1 MEGNLQRSLF
11 VAVGLIATAI
21 GTPPSQAASGA
32 ATVEV
37 IQGQVSINRGE
48 GFKPAAGSIEA
59 RIGDLVMASPGG
71 KARIV
76 YLGGCAVDV
85 GPGAVVAV
93 QQGACTVAKP
103 MMLGPACD
111 PSRDDKCLAPVG
123 PAVPGTPW
131 YVFPA
136 AAALGAAAACV
147 GFCQE
152 EEHHIRRK
160 VVTETTPSP

>member
-1 MEGNLQRSLF
+1 LQRLLF
-11 VAVGLIATAI
+11 IAVGLIAAAI
-21 GTPPSQAASGA
+21 GTPPSLAASGA

-76 YLGGCAVDV
+76 YSGGCAVDV
-85 GPGAVVAV
+85 HPGAVVAV

-131 YVFPA
+131 YVYPA
-136 AAALGAAAACV
+136 AAGLIVAATCV
-147 GFCQE
+147 GWCPE
-152 EEHHIRRK
+152 KEHHVRH
-160 VVTETTPSP
+160 VVEKETPSSP

>member
-1 MEGNLQRSLF
+1 MRP
-11 VAVGLIATAI
+11 LISTAAGFIAATAVSLPTWAVA
-21 GTPPSQAASGA
+21 GT

-37 IQGQVSINRGE
+37 IQGQVSVNQGE
-48 GFKPAAGSIEA
+48 GFKPATSRIEA
-59 RIGDLVMASPGG
+59 RIGDLIMASPGG
-71 KARIV
+71 KGRIV
-76 YLGGCAVDV
+76 YSGGCVVDV
-85 GPGAVVAV
+85 YPGAVVAV
-93 QQGACTVAKP
+93 QQAACQAAKP

-111 PSRDDKCLAPVG
+111 PSRDDKCLAPP
-123 PAVPGTPW
+123 PAPGTPW
-131 YVFPA
+131 YVIPA